1 MGRWLKLYDRF
12 QKYVNEHNGSTVMP
26 LTYRNVDNELFTW
39 RDICIRDHRNNRLQ
53 NERRKL
59 LLKLNFEFD
68 HQKKSQDLTWDYN
81 FSLLGKY
88 KETNGHCSMI
98 RRYKTDDGEPL
109 GSWVNRQ
116 RCLLRDGMMISER
129 KRK

>member
-1 MGRWLKLYDRF
+1 MLF
-12 QKYVNEHNGSTVMP
+12 
-26 LTYRNVDNELFTW
+26 TYRNVDKELFTW
-39 RDICIRDHRNNRLQ
+39 REICIRDYRSGKLQ

-81 FSLLGKY
+81 FSLLGKF
-88 KETNGHCSMI
+88 KKSNGHCSMI

-109 GSWVNRQ
+109 RRWVNGQ
-116 RCLLRDGMMISER
+116 RCLLRDGTMKSER
-129 KRK
+129 KLEELGVEPN